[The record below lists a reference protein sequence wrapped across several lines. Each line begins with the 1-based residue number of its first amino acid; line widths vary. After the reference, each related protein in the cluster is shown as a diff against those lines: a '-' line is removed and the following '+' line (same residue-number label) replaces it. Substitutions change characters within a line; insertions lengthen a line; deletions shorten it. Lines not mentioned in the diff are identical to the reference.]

1 MIPAPFA
8 YHAPQSLREALRLLR
23 AHEGEARV
31 VAGGMSLVPAMK
43 LRLAQPEHLV
53 DVGKL
58 RELSGVRRTDDGG
71 LAIGAG
77 VAYRGV
83 ETSRSVRAAAPLLI
97 ETVAQ
102 VGDLQVRNRGTL
114 GGSAAHADPAA
125 DAPAALLALDAS
137 LRATGGARPR
147 LIPAA
152 RFFLDAYET
161 ALAPTEIL
169 TEILIPKQPP
179 RLGSTYLKFANKA
192 SRFAIVGVAAALALD
207 RRGVCSHARVAV
219 TGAGPRPVRARTT
232 ERALTGR
239 KPSKSAVAEAAERA
253 TQGMEFIEDVHGS
266 EEYREH
272 LTRVIARR
280 ALEEATRR
288 AGADS

>member
-31 VAGGMSLVPAMK
+31 VAGGMSLIPAMK
-43 LRLAQPEHLV
+43 LRLAQPDHLV
-53 DVGKL
+53 DVGNL
-58 RELSGVRRTDDGG
+58 AELSGVRRTDDGG

-77 VAYRGV
+77 VAYRRI
-83 ETSRSVRAAAPLLI
+83 ETSRSVRAAAPLLA

-147 LIPAA
+147 RIPAA
-152 RFFLDAYET
+152 KFFLDAYET

-179 RLGSTYLKFANKA
+179 RMGSAYLKFANKA

-219 TGAGPRPVRARTT
+219 TGAGSRPVRARAS
-232 ERALTGR
+232 ERSLIGR
-239 KPSKSAVAEAAERA
+239 RPSAAAIAEAASRA
-253 TQGMEFIEDVHGS
+253 SQGVEFIEDIHGS

-280 ALEEATRR
+280 ALEEAARL
-288 AGADS
+288 AGADL

>member
-31 VAGGMSLVPAMK
+31 VAGGMSLIPAMK

-53 DVGKL
+53 DIGGL
-58 RELSGVRRTDDGG
+58 SELSGVRRTDDGG
-71 LAIGAG
+71 VAVGAC
-77 VAYRGV
+77 VTYRRL
-83 ETSRSVRAAAPLLI
+83 ETSRSARAAAPLLA

-125 DAPAALLALDAS
+125 DAPAALLALDAA

-147 LIPAA
+147 VIPAA

-179 RLGSTYLKFANKA
+179 RTGAAYLKFANKA
-192 SRFAIVGVAAALALD
+192 SRFAIVGVAAALTLD
-207 RRGVCSHARVAV
+207 RRGVCSRARVAV
-219 TGAGPRPVRARTT
+219 TGAGPRPVRASAT
-232 ERALTGR
+232 ERWLTGR
-239 KPSKSAVAEAAERA
+239 QPSQTAIGEAAARA
-253 TQGMEFIEDVHGS
+253 SRGMEFIEDVHGS

-272 LTRVIARR
+272 LTRVITRR
-280 ALEEATRR
+280 ALEEAARR
-288 AGADS
+288 AGA